1 MSGEMRGFAAHFMQG
16 LALGSSWAEKWQNQQ
31 IAKERNRLKGQQDAL
46 RNAREEKKL
55 GLYGQSVA
63 ASSDL
68 ARARAYRALNPV
80 AKGGGGGGGGGAST
94 PADVTGLLREANQM
108 GIISSP
114 PQQQQG
120 GSVTN
125 NYLSSDEGSGDSPV
139 PQMPAA
145 EPVELRR
152 GGMIRKMAGGG
163 SIEQGATM
171 TLDQAM
177 SYGDKPKASSGSAFA
192 SAAAAAASKYKPKD
206 KETPKPD
213 TVTPTGPQGS
223 GPGGSYTT
231 ADTATPT
238 GPQGSGE
245 GGSYTTADTQP
256 GGVLDTGYR
265 RGGRVRRYA
274 DGGSVGDLTQDPAAL
289 AAARTPPPPPAP
301 TTRYDESSSG
311 GGAATGEAGTGQ
323 GGVGGAG
330 ADAGSDGSAAA
341 GTSGDAGSDGGGTYR
356 RGGRVRQ
363 FQSGG
368 RVMRAIDT
376 GTSGPGSG
384 YGYRAPPP
392 ARSY

>member
-16 LALGSSWAEKWQNQQ
+16 LALGSSWADKWQAQQ
-31 IAKERNRLKGQQDAL
+31 IQKEHNKLLRDQHEAQARNQER
-46 RNAREEKKL
+46 RTE
-55 GLYGQSVA
+55 LYAQSVGA
-63 ASSDL
+63 NVELS
-68 ARARAYRALNPV
+68 RARAQAALRP
-80 AKGGGGGGGGGAST
+80 KGGGGGAAAPAGSGLIDQLEAGAASVGLSVPKPAAPPTMNINVTGGGGGSD
-94 PADVTGLLREANQM
+94 PDPGVV
-108 GIISSP
+108 SP
-114 PQQQQG
+114 PEM
-120 GSVTN
+120 N
-125 NYLSSDEGSGDSPV
+125 K
-139 PQMPAA
+139 
-145 EPVELRR
+145 

-171 TLDQAM
+171 TLDQAQ

-265 RGGRVRRYA
+265 RGGA
-274 DGGSVGDLTQDPAAL
+274 
-289 AAARTPPPPPAP
+289 
-301 TTRYDESSSG
+301 
-311 GGAATGEAGTGQ
+311 
-323 GGVGGAG
+323 
-330 ADAGSDGSAAA
+330 
-341 GTSGDAGSDGGGTYR
+341 
-356 RGGRVRQ
+356 VRQ